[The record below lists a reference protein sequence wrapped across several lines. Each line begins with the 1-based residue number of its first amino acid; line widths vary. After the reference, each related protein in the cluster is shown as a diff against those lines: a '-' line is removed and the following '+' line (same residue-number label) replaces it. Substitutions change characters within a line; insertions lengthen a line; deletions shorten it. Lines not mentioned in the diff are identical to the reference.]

1 MKCQRCKERD
11 ANVQIIQQAPGK
23 KPQTL
28 LLCDICAT
36 EMGIVIPKLTFPGK
50 VNTNPFF
57 TMGNVFQS
65 NFGLGAEEMS
75 VKQTLACDQCGMT
88 FDEFKQTGFLGCPHC
103 YDEFSPQID
112 PVFCRTQMG
121 KKHVGRK
128 LGRKPSK
135 GNVKEDIPA
144 DTCDTEWAAL
154 EEEMQM
160 NGLGREEREALSVV
174 QEDSAADTNAT
185 SSPKKLSIRK
195 KTATAKDMDQPTNEL
210 LALEKQHMQRMI
222 EEKKEELRAAVS
234 EEKYSAAAKIRD
246 ELDDMNKKLK
256 E

>member
-50 VNTNPFF
+50 MNTNPFF

-75 VKQTLACDQCGMT
+75 VRQTTECDQCGMT
-88 FDEFKQTGFLGCPHC
+88 FEEFKQTGFLGCPHC
-103 YDEFSPQID
+103 YDSFSPQID

-121 KKHVGRK
+121 KKHVGRR
-128 LGRKPSK
+128 LGRKPAK
-135 GNVKEDIPA
+135 GHVKEEKSEDS
-144 DTCDTEWAAL
+144 CDVEWAAL
-154 EEEMQM
+154 EEEMKM
-160 NGLGREEREALSVV
+160 NGLGRGERDAISVV
-174 QEDSAADTNAT
+174 DSDPAIDNRSTA
-185 SSPKKLSIRK
+185 SPKKLSIRK
-195 KTATAKDMDQPTNEL
+195 SSALTKDQGQPSEDL
-210 LALEKQHMQRMI
+210 LALEKQHMQRLI
-222 EEKKEELRAAVS
+222 EEKKEELRVAVS
-234 EEKYSAAAKIRD
+234 EEKYSVAAKLRD
-246 ELDDMNKKLK
+246 ELEDMNRKMK